1 MISCY
6 ANRPP
11 IGYIS
16 NVCVKKNYQGNRVFS
31 HMFNN
36 LISHLK
42 DLGIRTL
49 RLEVDINNER
59 AQSIYIR
66 HGFNI
71 VETNINSNKLLMEL
85 MIQ

>member
-1 MISCY
+1 
-6 ANRPP
+6 
-11 IGYIS
+11 
-16 NVCVKKNYQGNRVFS
+16 
-31 HMFNN
+31 MFNN